1 MSRLILITGGA
12 RSGKSSHA
20 LDVCEKIS
28 DKRLF
33 IATCPTID
41 PEMTERVLRHQK
53 EREGRGWKTIECP
66 IALDTA
72 FQESGNTF
80 DVILLDCVTL
90 WVNNVLFSYEEKKK
104 EKVLSDSII
113 KEQTKIWLRAAK
125 ETKATVVCVTN
136 EVGLGIVP
144 DNPLARGYRD
154 LVGTVNQTIGKMA
167 DEVALVSCGIPLYLK
182 NKK

>member
-12 RSGKSSHA
+12 RSGKSSYA

-33 IATCPTID
+33 IATCPSLD
-41 PEMTERVLRHQK
+41 SEMTERVIRHQK

-66 IALDTA
+66 TALDAA
-72 FQESGNTF
+72 FRENGDSY

-90 WVNNVLFSYEEKKK
+90 WVNNVLFSYEEDK
-104 EKVLSDSII
+104 KVLSDSII
-113 KEQTKIWLRAAK
+113 REQTISWVNAAGK
-125 ETKATVVCVTN
+125 QASTTVCVTN

-144 DNPLARGYRD
+144 DNTLARRYRD
-154 LVGTVNQTIGKMA
+154 LVGTVNQTVAKMA
-167 DEVALVSCGIPLYLK
+167 DEVALVACGIPLYLK
-182 NKK
+182 K